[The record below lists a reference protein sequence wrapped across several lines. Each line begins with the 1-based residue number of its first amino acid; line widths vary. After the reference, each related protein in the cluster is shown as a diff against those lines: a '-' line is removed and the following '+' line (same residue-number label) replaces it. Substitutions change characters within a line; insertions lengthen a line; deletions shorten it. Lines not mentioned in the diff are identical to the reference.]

1 MVRNDA
7 HVHLEERQAYAQLL
21 QACLSIDPKQDE
33 KQLLSLKT
41 TFLKSSQSLH
51 AQVFVFKESIA
62 NLPLSFMVLLWGELI
77 CSDKMFGKRYLAM
90 MRDLINTELLPLTHK
105 KKPISLQEFSFQDPS
120 LVIDGIRCHKDWSIS
135 KREDYVLLYTSFSDW
150 LSKESFGYIPE
161 AKDFDRISTQ
171 KRLIPFEKYTEI
183 LMQLDLREQIL
194 AKIFYLGGPRALEEV
209 LSLKIEDVDFDRFL
223 IRSPEAVSYP
233 RHLFEDIRQ
242 HLDGRQ
248 KGFVFMGR
256 DGNRIS
262 HTTPFR
268 ALKTVASELKLDS
281 EFTFKDL
288 TRNI

>member
-7 HVHLEERQAYAQLL
+7 HVHLEERQAYEQLL
-21 QACLSIDPKQDE
+21 QACLSVDPKQDE

-51 AQVFVFKESIA
+51 AQVSAFKDSIA
-62 NLPLSFMVLLWGELI
+62 SLPLSFMVLLWGELI
-77 CSDKMFGKRYLAM
+77 CTDKMFGKRYLAM

-135 KREDYVLLYTSFSDW
+135 KREDYVLLYTNFSDW
-150 LSKESFGYIPE
+150 LSKETFGYIPE
-161 AKDFDRISTQ
+161 AKDLDRISTQ

-194 AKIFYLGGPRALEEV
+194 AKMFYLSGHRALEEI
-209 LSLKIEDVDFDRFL
+209 LSLKIEDIDFDRSL
-223 IRSPEAVSYP
+223 IHFPEDVSYP
-233 RHLFEDIRQ
+233 RHLFEDIK
-242 HLDGRQ
+242 HYIEGRK

-256 DGNRIS
+256 DAERMS

-268 ALKTVASELKLDS
+268 ALKAAALKLQLDAGL
-281 EFTFKDL
+281 TFKDL
-288 TRNI
+288 AKNV